1 MISEYHQGI
10 DWNHYRV
17 VDQGSIA
24 FGLMING
31 GSVFDEKTDRHTT
44 LKSWITIRRM

>member
-17 VDQGSIA
+17 VDQVSIA
-24 FGLMING
+24 CGLMING
-31 GSVFDEKTDRHTT
+31 GSVFVGKTDRLTT